1 MWSSVSDVV
10 VSLACCHSHYVTREL
25 QDCVE
30 PLEEISELVSIS
42 WANRLAAMAQQPL
55 PPALVWHLGVGTGG
69 TPNPREMFSI
79 FSSQSYLQGLSCSPP
94 SLWRPF
100 RRRYPDRR
108 HLAPHLP
115 TDLLWRILIPH
126 RPSPTPSRPVSPEP
140 LPSQGAEGSP
150 LCPASRLPFDL
161 SPLHGTGAHPLGGHG
176 SAAMA
181 C

>member
-1 MWSSVSDVV
+1 M

-25 QDCVE
+25 QDCME
-30 PLEEISELVSIS
+30 PLEEISELVPITLSKPAS
-42 WANRLAAMAQQPL
+42 SYGTTTPAYCFAVTPWGGNR
-55 PPALVWHLGVGTGG
+55 G
-69 TPNPREMFSI
+69 TPNPREMFST
-79 FSSQSYLQGLSCSPP
+79 FSYLQGLSCSPP
-94 SLWRPF
+94 SLWRPS

-140 LPSQGAEGSP
+140 LPSRGAEGSP